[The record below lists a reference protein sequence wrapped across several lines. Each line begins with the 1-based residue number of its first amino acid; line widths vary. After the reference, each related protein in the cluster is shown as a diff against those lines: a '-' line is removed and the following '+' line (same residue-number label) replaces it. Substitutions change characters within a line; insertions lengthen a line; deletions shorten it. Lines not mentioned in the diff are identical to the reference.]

1 LRIKV
6 SVRIPPIITRSA
18 PSMDQ
23 MWRARRQALYL
34 ARLHLCRLGVN
45 PITATISPTL
55 RTIVRSGTE
64 SSTRKRRAAVISSV
78 FSVQPYQRTLSR
90 SGLII
95 TAFSIVH
102 ERTGVQKRYERG
114 AEYLLLGML
123 LGHVT
128 WACPLWVKSGLM
140 QCNKA
145 CPLRTRKRTCAVQ
158 LTSAARASTAGGTVM
173 RASLI
178 AARGSWCR

>member
-1 LRIKV
+1 
-6 SVRIPPIITRSA
+6 
-18 PSMDQ
+18 MDQ

-34 ARLHLCRLGVN
+34 GRLHLYRLGVN

-90 SGLII
+90 SDLVI

-114 AEYLLLGML
+114 AEYLLLG
-123 LGHVT
+123 HVT
-128 WACPLWVKSGLM
+128 WACPLWVKSGHVR
-140 QCNKA
+140 CDRA
-145 CPLRTRKRTCAVQ
+145 CPLYPRKRTCAVQ
-158 LTSAARASTAGGTVM
+158 PVMSALGQERTSTAARNYPPIVPQFETRCSAPRCDTAK
-173 RASLI
+173 I
-178 AARGSWCR
+178 